1 MRILLADDDR
11 DQLTVRSMLLER
23 NGFETLEAMD
33 RNSAVEIAAAQKPE
47 CAVIDLRFPTEEI
60 GLRLIRELKSIDSN
74 MHLFVL
80 TGGDPEKFARRPE
93 RKLVDHVVVK
103 GSSFSN
109 LLQRLRT
116 LAVEASHKRAK
127 ASHSGT

>member
-23 NGFETLEAMD
+23 SGFETLEAMD

-60 GLRLIRELKSIDSN
+60 GLRLIRELKDIDSN

-80 TGGDPEKFARRPE
+80 TGGDPDLFARHPE
-93 RKLVDHVVVK
+93 RKLVDQVIVK
-103 GSSFSN
+103 GSSFSS
-109 LLQRLRT
+109 LLRRLRT
-116 LAVEASHKRAK
+116 LAAEVSHKRAK
-127 ASHSGT
+127 ASRSGT

>member
-23 NGFETLEAMD
+23 SGFETLEAMD
-33 RNSAVEIAAAQKPE
+33 RNSAVEIASAQKPE

-80 TGGDPEKFARRPE
+80 TGGDPELFARRPE
-93 RKLVDHVVVK
+93 RKLVDQVIVK
-103 GSSFSN
+103 GSSFPN
-109 LLQRLRT
+109 LLERLRR
-116 LAVEASHKRAK
+116 LAAEVSHKRAK
-127 ASHSGT
+127 ASRSGI